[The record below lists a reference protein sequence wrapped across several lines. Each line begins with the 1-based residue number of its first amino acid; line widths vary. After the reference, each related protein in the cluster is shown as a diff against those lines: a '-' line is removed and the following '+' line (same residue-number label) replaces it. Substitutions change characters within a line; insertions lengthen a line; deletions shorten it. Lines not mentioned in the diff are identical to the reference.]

1 MKVPSNVVDELKD
14 EFTFIFSESGS
25 RASAKGVHRG
35 RVVEFEFEQSPLHR
49 TPVPQ
54 WCGYV
59 RLPLSHPWMRRNMK
73 EREIMLDSVIP
84 HSARSRRSGKKQSKK
99 QSLVKN
105 LAECD
110 DVVTSLPLCVAANV
124 FLETYGFAI
133 TYIDPLTC
141 RVGTDTNVVYDD
153 DGLSQTDSIVAL
165 GYALRHVI
173 CIADIALAAEEGRSV
188 APPTYDESLVMQ
200 TFARFVKTWPKIK
213 NTPLTTEEASGA
225 LKGRWSS
232 TSRSNGCEV
241 LCLHPFVFF

>member
-1 MKVPSNVVDELKD
+1 MYL
-14 EFTFIFSESGS
+14 
-25 RASAKGVHRG
+25 
-35 RVVEFEFEQSPLHR
+35 
-49 TPVPQ
+49 
-54 WCGYV
+54 
-59 RLPLSHPWMRRNMK
+59 
-73 EREIMLDSVIP
+73 
-84 HSARSRRSGKKQSKK
+84 
-99 QSLVKN
+99 
-105 LAECD
+105 
-110 DVVTSLPLCVAANV
+110 
-124 FLETYGFAI
+124 
-133 TYIDPLTC
+133 DPLTC

-165 GYALRHVI
+165 GYTLRHVI